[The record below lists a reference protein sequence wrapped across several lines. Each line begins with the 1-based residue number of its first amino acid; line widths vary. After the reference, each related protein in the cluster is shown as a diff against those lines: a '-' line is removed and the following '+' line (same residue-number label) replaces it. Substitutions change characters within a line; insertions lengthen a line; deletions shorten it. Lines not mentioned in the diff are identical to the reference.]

1 MHLTLILDK
10 SGREVVQYTYDGWG
24 NCRTT
29 VIDEESAQIADALIN
44 LIIKKKEK
52 EKIKKL
58 VRRPV

>member
-1 MHLTLILDK
+1 
-10 SGREVVQYTYDGWG
+10 VVQYTYDGWG

-29 VIDEESAQIADALIN
+29 VIDEESKQIADALIN
-44 LIIKKKEK
+44 LGIKKKEK